1 MVLQNYIVNRKKGTP
16 TMAEEKETKNPVQSA
31 ERIFQVLEMLAEHGE
46 MGLMEI
52 STELGLH
59 KSTVH
64 RLLMS
69 LIYMGY
75 AKQDETTQKYML
87 SYKIVSMAGKILERT
102 DILQIA
108 KPYME
113 RLSDISG
120 EAVHLVQREGN
131 NILYIYKIEAKVG
144 TIRMVSHVG
153 MVHPMYC
160 SGVGKAIMATLP
172 EKEVKQI
179 WNESIIEKKTD
190 KTITD
195 IDEMMQVLEEVRKNG
210 YALDDEENEEGVR
223 CIAACLHGYSKE
235 VKYAFSI
242 SGPVSR
248 MTRERV
254 EELAVDVKKVQEM
267 LIESFDSQNPQ
278 PYSIPVDSQEDVK
291 KVKAYGGNPVVVP
304 SGVAKLLKEE
314 KEKRIKTLMEIPCA
328 SVMTLKDKFNR
339 WYDIYAEKLPPEAQ
353 VEIRNLIEELE

>member
-1 MVLQNYIVNRKKGTP
+1 
-16 TMAEEKETKNPVQSA
+16 MAEEKVTKNPVQSA
-31 ERIFQVLEMLAEHGE
+31 ERIFQVAEMLAEHGE

-52 STELGLH
+52 SAALGLH

-69 LIYMGY
+69 LVYMGY
-75 AKQDETTQKYML
+75 AKQDAETQKYML
-87 SYKIVSMAGKILERT
+87 SYKIVSMAGKILDRM
-102 DILQIA
+102 DILKVA

-113 RLSDISG
+113 RLSDLSG
-120 EAVHLVQREGN
+120 ETVHLVQREEN

-179 WNESIIEKKTD
+179 WNESIIEKKTEH
-190 KTITD
+190 TITD
-195 IDEMMQVLEEVRKNG
+195 YEEMKRVLAEVRECG
-210 YALDDEENEEGVR
+210 YALDDEENEQGVR
-223 CIAACLHGYSKE
+223 CIAASLRDYHNE
-235 VKYAFSI
+235 VRYAFSI

-254 EELAVDVKKVQEM
+254 EELSVDVKKVQEE
-267 LIESFDSQNPQ
+267 LSREL
-278 PYSIPVDSQEDVK
+278 
-291 KVKAYGGNPVVVP
+291 GGF
-304 SGVAKLLKEE
+304 
-314 KEKRIKTLMEIPCA
+314 R
-328 SVMTLKDKFNR
+328 
-339 WYDIYAEKLPPEAQ
+339 
-353 VEIRNLIEELE
+353 

>member
-1 MVLQNYIVNRKKGTP
+1 
-16 TMAEEKETKNPVQSA
+16 MAEEKETKNPVQSA
-31 ERIFQVLEMLAEHGE
+31 ERIFQVMEMLADNGE
-46 MGLMEI
+46 MGLMEL
-52 STELGLH
+52 SGALGLH

-75 AKQDETTQKYML
+75 AKQDESTQKYML
-87 SYKIVSMAGKILERT
+87 TYKVVNMAGKILERM

-108 KPYME
+108 KPYLE
-113 RLSDISG
+113 RLSDLSG

-172 EKEVKQI
+172 EAEVRQI
-179 WNESIIEKKTD
+179 WDESEIEKHTD
-190 KTITD
+190 KTIVAY
-195 IDEMMQVLEEVRKNG
+195 DELQKVLDEVRENG
-210 YALDDEENEEGVR
+210 YALDDEENEKGVR
-223 CIAACLHGYSKE
+223 CIAACLYGYKKE

-242 SGPVSR
+242 SGPTSR

-254 EELAVDVKKVQEM
+254 KELSVDMKKVQEE
-267 LIESFDSQNPQ
+267 LS
-278 PYSIPVDSQEDVK
+278 
-291 KVKAYGGNPVVVP
+291 
-304 SGVAKLLKEE
+304 
-314 KEKRIKTLMEIPCA
+314 REIGYY
-328 SVMTLKDKFNR
+328 K
-339 WYDIYAEKLPPEAQ
+339 
-353 VEIRNLIEELE
+353 